1 MKTLLGFF
9 DSPNEGELDGSF
21 DASNDGITVTL
32 YLPQSGKAVLSCICT
47 HHTFRLNLYHSQFDV
62 VEDSGIYPMP

>member
-1 MKTLLGFF
+1 MENLLGFF
-9 DSPNEGELDGSF
+9 DRSNEGEPDGSF

-47 HHTFRLNLYHSQFDV
+47 HHTFRLDLHYSQFDV
-62 VEDSGIYPMP
+62 VEDSGIYLMP